1 MIKRLITRDKARNC
15 LILSDLISTFI
26 IGNVLWFTIYD
37 NILYY
42 MLVYHMCRKQR
53 SLRKT
58 ANIYVT
64 EKVNQTQLYTVYI
77 LHHMVV
83 GTDCTECK
91 FNYHT
96 ITATKTSFIR
106 LYRRTPLVAN
116 QIQRASICLM

>member
-1 MIKRLITRDKARNC
+1 MIKMLITRDKARNC
-15 LILSDLISTFI
+15 LILFDLISTFI

-53 SLRKT
+53 SHRKP
-58 ANIYVT
+58 ANFY
-64 EKVNQTQLYTVYI
+64 VNQTQLYTVYI
-77 LHHMVV
+77 LNYMVV

-116 QIQRASICLM
+116 QIQRASICLI

>member
-1 MIKRLITRDKARNC
+1 MLITRDKARNC
-15 LILSDLISTFI
+15 LILFDLISTFI

-53 SLRKT
+53 SHRKP
-58 ANIYVT
+58 ANFY
-64 EKVNQTQLYTVYI
+64 VNQTQLYTVYI
-77 LHHMVV
+77 LNYMVV

-116 QIQRASICLM
+116 QIQRASICLI